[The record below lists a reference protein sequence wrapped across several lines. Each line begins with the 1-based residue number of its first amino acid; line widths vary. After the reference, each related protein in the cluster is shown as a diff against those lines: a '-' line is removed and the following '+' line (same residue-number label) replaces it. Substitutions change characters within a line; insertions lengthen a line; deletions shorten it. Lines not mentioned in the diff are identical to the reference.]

1 MKIKIDKKRII
12 LKTAT
17 YVCAALVLAAAYRS
31 GGSLP
36 GNDRAAEELPK
47 PAESL
52 VKVENEEIRQMP
64 IRRQSRR
71 RLPKTNRPR
80 RRADSKSR
88 IALKRQKIRET
99 QRTAR
104 RADRALQQGKALISL

>member
-12 LKTAT
+12 LKTAI

-64 IRRQSRR
+64 
-71 RLPKTNRPR
+71 KN
-80 RRADSKSR
+80 ADTAAKSEKAAENKPTSEEGGQQKSCR
-88 IALKRQKIRET
+88 KFGKRSGQ
-99 QRTAR
+99 QDGRTAHGGR
-104 RADRALQQGKALISL
+104 KRL